1 MECKGKFKFK
11 QIVRKDGGEFTN
23 DKGQVI
29 QFKESYALSVDEMT
43 ENGIYERKF
52 KIAVDSPLVQDL
64 LIKKPYSDI
73 AITFDVQFYGNS
85 IKAIP
90 IAVE

>member
-11 QIVRKDGGEFTN
+11 QLVRKDGGEFTN
-23 DKGQVI
+23 DRGQLI
-29 QFKESYALSVDEMT
+29 QYKDSYTLTVDEQT

-52 KIAVDSPLVQDL
+52 KIATDSDIVQEL

-73 AITFDVQFYGNS
+73 TLTFDINFFGNS
-85 IKAIP
+85 LKAIP
-90 IAVE
+90 IAVD